1 MAKEDSYTIPNGE
14 FEACGLKEGSKVYIN
29 PYDDKYI
36 VVYDEIFWKMKI
48 SR

>member
-1 MAKEDSYTIPNGE
+1 
-14 FEACGLKEGSKVYIN
+14 LKEGSKVYIN

-48 SR
+48 SRQ